1 MYRSMND
8 KLEQR
13 GKATMK
19 RYLPVFAALA
29 MSLMSSAFVPALEAS
44 ETDLKTII
52 TISQPVSVE
61 GTILPAG
68 QYVLRLLDSQSRRD
82 IVAVFNAEGTR
93 LITTVLAIHAYR
105 LQPTDRSAFSFYE
118 PLAGQ
123 PAALHTWF
131 YPGDDD
137 GFEFLKPQ

>member
-29 MSLMSSAFVPALEAS
+29 MSLMSSAFVPSLEAS

-52 TISQPVSVE
+52 TISQPVAVE

-68 QYVLRLLDSQSRRD
+68 QYVLRLLDTSSRRD
-82 IVAVFNAEGTR
+82 IVAIFNDEGR
-93 LITTVLAIHAYR
+93 LITTVIAMHAYR
-105 LQPTDRSAFSFYE
+105 IQPTDKSAFSFYE
-118 PLAGQ
+118 AGAGQ
-123 PAALHTWF
+123 
-131 YPGDDD
+131 
-137 GFEFLKPQ
+137 